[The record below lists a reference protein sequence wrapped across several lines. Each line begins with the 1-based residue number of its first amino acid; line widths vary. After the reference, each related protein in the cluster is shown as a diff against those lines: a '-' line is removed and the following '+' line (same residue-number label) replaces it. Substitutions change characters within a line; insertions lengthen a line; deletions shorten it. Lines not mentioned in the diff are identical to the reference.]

1 MFNNF
6 ITNLDESDIF
16 GKALMNL
23 DKEDQDAIEKRN
35 KKYEE
40 NDFDDIEDFEDDF
53 GEFDAMAEA
62 RKELRLDGSE
72 EDEKNPWDYDD
83 EDDLAEEK
91 EDDSFYDYE
100 YLDDDEDKF
109 GEPKTNSNKRY
120 SEEDEEEDL
129 ERPKYNPFIGGLL

>member
-16 GKALMNL
+16 GKAMMNL

-72 EDEKNPWDYDD
+72 EDEKNPWDYDE
-83 EDDLAEEK
+83 EDLEEEK

-109 GEPKTNSNKRY
+109 GDPKSNSNKRY
-120 SEEDEEEDL
+120 SEEEDEEDI

>member
-16 GKALMNL
+16 GKAMMNL
-23 DKEDQDAIEKRN
+23 DKEDQEAIEKRN
-35 KKYEE
+35 KKYDE

-62 RKELRLDGSE
+62 RKELRLDGTDE
-72 EDEKNPWDYDD
+72 EEKNPWDYDD
-83 EDDLAEEK
+83 EDLDGEK

-109 GEPKTNSNKRY
+109 GEPKTDSNKRY
-120 SEEDEEEDL
+120 TEEDEEEDI
-129 ERPKYNPFIGGLL
+129 ERPKFNPFIGGLL

>member
-16 GKALMNL
+16 GKAMMNL
-23 DKEDQDAIEKRN
+23 DKEDQEAIEKRN
-35 KKYEE
+35 KKYDE

-62 RKELRLDGSE
+62 RKELRLDG
-72 EDEKNPWDYDD
+72 NLDD
-83 EDDLAEEK
+83 EK

-109 GEPKTNSNKRY
+109 GEPKTDSNKRY
-120 SEEDEEEDL
+120 TEEDEEEDI
-129 ERPKYNPFIGGLL
+129 ERPKFNPFIGGLL

>member
-16 GKALMNL
+16 GKAMMNL

-72 EDEKNPWDYDD
+72 EDEKNPWDYDE
-83 EDDLAEEK
+83 EDLDEEK

-109 GEPKTNSNKRY
+109 GDPKSNSNKRY
-120 SEEDEEEDL
+120 SEEDEEEDV